1 MDNMLKKSKGITLIA
16 LAITIILL
24 LILSG
29 VSIQLITGTGL
40 FESAKRAKLEDKRSQ
55 VIEYLN
61 LKLLTQQ
68 MLNSVD
74 GAEKIIKAT
83 REDVYGNINE
93 LKRIGKE
100 VTVEETTTEE
110 DGKEVEIY
118 FYVIVDND
126 IYKVEMN
133 GVNFIGNADE
143 MVPIIKIEKIENTTN
158 SITVHV
164 VTMKNKNGK
173 LKYYIK
179 SEDDE
184 EYKLL
189 DSTTEEKYTYENLVQ
204 EKKYLIKVVAV
215 AKNKK
220 TAEVIAEQITG
231 KVTELTTENAK
242 FIYTPDTWTNGDV
255 TATVSTEITGYTI
268 QTSTDEEIWENTTTQ
283 TLTAN
288 GEVYARLWD
297 GKNAGKI
304 LIGNVTNIDKIKPSK
319 PSITTNKAKV
329 NANNC
334 SFQITVLSNSTDNVG
349 IKKYQYSLDAGKT
362 YSDLSDN
369 TTVVCTTLKNYT
381 VCVRA
386 VDLAGNVSSS
396 SNSSVMNPKRNYIK
410 QLYSGILGRTCNESE
425 TTYWENEWTTA
436 AEVVRKVAL
445 SNEGTIFYM

>member
-158 SITVHV
+158 SITV
-164 VTMKNKNGK
+164 
-173 LKYYIK
+173 
-179 SEDDE
+179 
-184 EYKLL
+184 
-189 DSTTEEKYTYENLVQ
+189 
-204 EKKYLIKVVAV
+204 
-215 AKNKK
+215 
-220 TAEVIAEQITG
+220 
-231 KVTELTTENAK
+231 
-242 FIYTPDTWTNGDV
+242 
-255 TATVSTEITGYTI
+255 
-268 QTSTDEEIWENTTTQ
+268 
-283 TLTAN
+283 
-288 GEVYARLWD
+288 
-297 GKNAGKI
+297 
-304 LIGNVTNIDKIKPSK
+304 
-319 PSITTNKAKV
+319 
-329 NANNC
+329 
-334 SFQITVLSNSTDNVG
+334 
-349 IKKYQYSLDAGKT
+349 
-362 YSDLSDN
+362 
-369 TTVVCTTLKNYT
+369 
-381 VCVRA
+381 
-386 VDLAGNVSSS
+386 
-396 SNSSVMNPKRNYIK
+396 
-410 QLYSGILGRTCNESE
+410 QL
-425 TTYWENEWTTA
+425 
-436 AEVVRKVAL
+436 
-445 SNEGTIFYM
+445 